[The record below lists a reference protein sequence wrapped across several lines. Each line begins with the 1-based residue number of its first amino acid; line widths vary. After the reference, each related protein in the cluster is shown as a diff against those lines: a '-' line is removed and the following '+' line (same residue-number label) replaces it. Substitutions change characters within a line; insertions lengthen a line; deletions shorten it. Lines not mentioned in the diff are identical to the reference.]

1 MTMKEKEVE
10 KRLLSA
16 AVAGVLGASI
26 LAITARAAD
35 NGPDRWKDDQSVK
48 CYGVNK
54 CAGQGACKGKAH
66 GCGGKVDGKEKACG
80 GAFEQGGNS
89 CKGAGFL
96 RVSKSVCEHLEGGSL
111 DPIAGK
117 THMGGD
123 ATKDD
128 DDDDKKKG

>member
-1 MTMKEKEVE
+1 MKEKQVE
-10 KRLLSA
+10 KRWLEA
-16 AVAGVLGASI
+16 AIAGVLGTGL

-35 NGPDRWKDDQSVK
+35 NMPDRWKDSESVK

-54 CAGQGACKGKAH
+54 CAGQGACKGKSH

-80 GAFEQGGNS
+80 GSFEQGGNS

-96 RVSKSVCEHLEGGSL
+96 RVSKAVCEHLDGGSL
-111 DPIAGK
+111 EPIAGK
-117 THMGGD
+117 TKMGGD

-128 DDDDKKKG
+128 DDDDKKHS